1 MAAQKPTVVVSPT
14 FSTILAGCGIDGLIR
29 KVDRVMHAHAYP
41 NCSHQDMYDETSGDI
56 CGDPASVYDLVDDQY
71 LCARHSRR
79 AEMLRGL
86 ARLEAQ

>member
-1 MAAQKPTVVVSPT
+1 MAAPKTTPLFSPA
-14 FSTILAGCGIDGLIR
+14 FSTMLGLCGIDSMIR
-29 KVDRVMHAHAYP
+29 KVDRVMQAHAYP

-71 LCARHSRR
+71 LCAKHSRR
-79 AEMLRGL
+79 AEMARGL